1 MLYINFS
8 PTPVRELIHTQ
19 DNLLIA
25 SKLVVDD
32 ITVVE
37 QSIEHLK
44 HLKHL
49 KNDLIRN
56 FAHAHACGYYELQGS
71 TNVKMESSL
80 PLQTC

>member
-8 PTPVRELIHTQ
+8 PTPVRELIHTE

-44 HLKHL
+44 HLK
-49 KNDLIRN
+49 NDPI
-56 FAHAHACGYYELQGS
+56 
-71 TNVKMESSL
+71 
-80 PLQTC
+80 

>member
-8 PTPVRELIHTQ
+8 PTPVRELIHTE

-56 FAHAHACGYYELQGS
+56 FAHAYAYGYSHY
-71 TNVKMESSL
+71 KFL
-80 PLQTC
+80 PM